1 MRRSPHF
8 ARSVEAYSCPSGGV
22 RSYFE
27 SVSQEPL
34 TAELMELLHKM
45 DSEGG
50 SREVGGSYG
59 RGVAKVD
66 RIDRGG

>member
-1 MRRSPHF
+1 MRRSPMLLNPF
-8 ARSVEAYSCPSGGV
+8 KVPGALVSGV
-22 RSYFE
+22 QSHFE

-45 DSEGG
+45 DAES
-50 SREVGGSYG
+50 SREDGDHG
-59 RGVAKVD
+59 RGATKVD

>member
-1 MRRSPHF
+1 MRRSPISLDPLKLLG
-8 ARSVEAYSCPSGGV
+8 ALAGGV

-45 DSEGG
+45 DAEAAPERSGDH
-50 SREVGGSYG
+50 G